1 MKPLLDIMKLN
12 QVRYGTD
19 FDADK
24 AIEKLQEELQE
35 FIDAEELQDTDGMID
50 SLGDTIVIAAGE
62 ITKLKYNPEL
72 VLKQIVKEIT
82 SRTQDPIQAQA
93 WAAGNR
99 QPGEKW
105 KKDPN
110 QDPETLYKADFSTC
124 KFK

>member
-1 MKPLLDIMKLN
+1 MKPLLEIMKLN

-35 FIDAEELQDTDGMID
+35 FIDADELQDTDGLID
-50 SLGDTIVIAAGE
+50 SLGDIIVIAAGE

-93 WAAGNR
+93 WATGDR

-105 KKDPN
+105 IKDKN
-110 QDPETLYKADFSTC
+110 QDPSTLYVADFSTC